1 MASEHIARKASGQL
15 QAVQY
20 LRGVAAMMVVVH
32 HALHERAGFFSPLGD
47 VDLGRPG
54 VLIFFVISGFVM
66 MHACRGE
73 PAPTFAKRRVIRVV
87 PLYWLMTLVFFAII
101 FRNDLAAGVP
111 LRRVPELLGS
121 LFFIPHYHS
130 GVPTEI
136 WPILVPG
143 WTLNFEMF
151 FFAVFFVG
159 ILSGRPGLVASLI
172 LAGLVVLGQLV
183 DSADA
188 RFVTWTNPFLLLFIV
203 GIGLATL
210 WKRTDFGRAWPLL
223 PIGLALAFT
232 AGFNLLPGAW
242 TTVAFFV
249 AAVLTVAGTLG
260 VQTLVPNLHLK
271 WLSAIGDASYS
282 IYLSH
287 TILMIFLYKAL
298 ARLPLEGWAQ
308 FVVANGLTVL
318 ICTVAG
324 IAIYRWVER
333 PMIRALR
340 ARFEPRRETTGAATR
355 SGGVA

>member
-1 MASEHIARKASGQL
+1 MVSEHIARKASGQI

-32 HALHERAGFFSPLGD
+32 HALHDRAGFFSPFAE

-73 PAPTFAKRRVIRVV
+73 PASTFARRRIIRVV
-87 PLYWLMTLVFFAII
+87 PLYWLMTLVFFAIV
-101 FRNDLAAGVP
+101 FRNDLAANEP

-121 LFFIPHYHS
+121 LFFVPHYHS

-143 WTLNFEMF
+143 WTLNYEMF

-159 ILSGRPGLVASLI
+159 ILAGRPGLVASLI
-172 LAGLVVLGQLV
+172 LAALVVVGQVV
-183 DSADA
+183 DSTDA
-188 RFVTWTNPFLLLFIV
+188 RVLTWTSPFLLLFIF
-203 GIGLATL
+203 GIGLAAL
-210 WKRTDFGRAWPLL
+210 WKRTDFRRAWPLL
-223 PIGLALAFT
+223 PIGLALAFL
-232 AGFNLLPGAW
+232 AGFSGLQGAS
-242 TTVAFFV
+242 TTLAFFV

-260 VQTLVPNLHLK
+260 IQSLAPNLHMS

-287 TILMIFLYKAL
+287 TILMVILYKGL

-308 FVVANGLTVL
+308 FVVTNGLAVV
-318 ICTVAG
+318 ICTIAG
-324 IAIYRWVER
+324 IAIYRLVER

-340 ARFEPRRETTGAATR
+340 TRLEPRREPSGAAAR
-355 SGGVA
+355 SGGTT